1 MRDLTTNDR
10 WWIWCLTWPVAILI
24 HVAVQAFLP

>member
-10 WWIWCLTWPVAILI
+10 WWLLALAWTFAIFI
-24 HVAVQAFLP
+24 HAIVEAWL

>member
-10 WWIWCLTWPVAILI
+10 WWLLAGAWTVAILVHAI
-24 HVAVQAFLP
+24 VEAL